1 MNTVLS
7 QELLRYN
14 RLIDAIRQSLINIG
28 RAIKG
33 EVVMSQELEE
43 IADRLFDNIVPQ
55 QWKKWSYNTLKPLA
69 SFIVDLM
76 KRLKEYQKWIDDD
89 HPPCFW
95 ISGFHFTH
103 SFLTGVKQNYAR
115 KYKIPIDAIT
125 YNFKII
131 SDPKSVD
138 TSKKPDDGAFIHGLL
153 IEGCRWDSDNEYLEE
168 SQPKVLISAVP
179 IMWLMPVKNTQLVRD
194 HTYECPLYITLE
206 RKGILSTIGISN
218 NFVMMTGIPMQRQ
231 HTNGHWIKRG
241 VAMVTQTN
249 D

>member
-14 RLIDAIRQSLINIG
+14 RLIVAIRASLINLQK
-28 RAIKG
+28 AIKG
-33 EVVMSQELEE
+33 EVVMSEELAT
-43 IADRLFDNIVPQ
+43 ISDSLYDNIVPSS
-55 QWKKWSYNTLKPLA
+55 WKKWSYNTLKPLA
-69 SFIVDLM
+69 SFTVDLM
-76 KRLKEYQKWIDDD
+76 KRLDEYKNWIDNG
-89 HPPCFW
+89 PPPVFW

-103 SFLTGVKQNYAR
+103 SFLTGVRQNYAR
-115 KYKIPIDAIT
+115 KYKIPIDNIQ

-138 TSKKPDDGAFIHGLL
+138 TSVKPEDGAYVHGLL
-153 IEGCRWDSDNEYLEE
+153 IEGCRWDSENEYLEE
-168 SQPKVLISAVP
+168 SLPKVLISSVP
-179 IMWLMPVKNTQLVRD
+179 IMWLMPVKASQLVRD

-231 HTNGHWIKRG
+231 HTNGWWIKRG
-241 VAMVTQTN
+241 VAMVTSTM

>member
-1 MNTVLS
+1 MNTVLF

-14 RLIDAIRQSLINIG
+14 RLIVVIRQSLINIG
-28 RAIKG
+28 RGIKG
-33 EVVMSQELEE
+33 EVVMSDELEQ
-43 IADRLFDNIVPQ
+43 IANALYDNLVPPP
-55 QWKKWSYNTLKPLA
+55 WKKYSFNTLKPLA
-69 SFIVDLM
+69 SFTVDVL
-76 KRLKEYQKWIDDD
+76 KRLKEYQSWIDNG

-95 ISGFHFTH
+95 ISGFHFVH
-103 SFLTGVKQNYAR
+103 SFLTGVRQNYAR
-115 KYKIPIDAIT
+115 KYKIPIDAIS

-138 TSKKPDDGAFIHGLL
+138 TSKKPDDGAFVHGLL
-153 IEGCRWDSDNEYLEE
+153 IEGCRWDSDNEYLDE
-168 SQPKVLISAVP
+168 SHPKVLISSVP

-194 HTYECPLYITLE
+194 HTYDCPLYITLE

-218 NFVMMTGIPMQRQ
+218 NFVMMTGMPMQRQ